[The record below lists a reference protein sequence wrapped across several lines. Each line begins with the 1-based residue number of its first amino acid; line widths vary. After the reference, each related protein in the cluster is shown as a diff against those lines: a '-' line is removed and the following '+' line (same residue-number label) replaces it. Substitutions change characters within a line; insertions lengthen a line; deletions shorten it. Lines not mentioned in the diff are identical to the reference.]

1 MNRNFPLSQKFLL
14 KTLSAMLGA
23 TMLTASPIASLS
35 TVQAA
40 SSSTQAEVQAWQTN
54 KAYSAGDIVSYE
66 GKIYEA
72 KWWSYN
78 SRPDAKVTNEWDT
91 PWKLIGDST
100 KDTTPPSAPTQLI
113 STEQSTSSIT
123 LTWTASTDNV
133 GVSHYDVYRDGK
145 KVGSTIAKIFTDYE
159 LEADTIH
166 QYVIQAVDTSGN
178 QTGSAVLHASTKA
191 VPGQDLGVG
200 ESRVLSDAQIA
211 QLWNGINPA
220 FLPDAAA
227 AAIQTALPKAEYE
240 TTFPLRY
247 GTAEWEAIAKG
258 KYYYKPNQS
267 DYYSYDNLVS
277 AVREMANIKYK
288 EIIRQG
294 NSNVKQIYRLDKKTK
309 TETLL
314 YQAPDF
320 NDPNMASLPKM
331 TRIVDFGTFLS
342 EGSSNDRKRELA
354 GFLANIAHETG
365 GGWATAPGG
374 ELRWALF
381 FNEELNYVNTNNIGY
396 VDEDNLFWKPVPG
409 KSYHGRGPIQLS
421 WNYNYGL
428 ISSIVYSDPAILLQD
443 PDKITADGKLGF
455 ITALLFWMTPQD
467 PKPSNHA
474 IMTGQW
480 VPTAEELAKGLLPG
494 FGATIMVING
504 GQEGNMAEDVHPVKR
519 RVAHYRDLTTR
530 MGADITGEKLD
541 TAGMQPF

>member
-23 TMLTASPIASLS
+23 SLLITAPVGSLS
-35 TVQAA
+35 TVHAA
-40 SSSTQAEVQAWQTN
+40 SDTSQAEVEAWQTN
-54 KAYSAGDIVSYE
+54 KAYSAGDIVSHQ
-66 GKIYEA
+66 GKIYQA

-91 PWKLIGDST
+91 PWKLLSDSG
-100 KDTTPPSAPTQLI
+100 KDTTPPTSPTQLV
-113 STEQSTSSIT
+113 STEQTSTSIT
-123 LTWTASTDNV
+123 LSWTASTDNV
-133 GVSHYDVYRDGK
+133 AVSHYDVYRNGSR
-145 KVGSTIAKIFTDYE
+145 VGSTIAKMFTDYE
-159 LEADTIH
+159 LKADTLY
-166 QYVIQAVDTSGN
+166 QYMIRAVDTSGN
-178 QTGSAVLHASTKA
+178 EAGSTTIHASTKA
-191 VPGQDLGVG
+191 VAGSDLQVG
-200 ESRVLSDAQIA
+200 ESRVLSDAQIT
-211 QLWNGINPA
+211 QLWNGLNPA

-240 TTFPLRY
+240 STFPLRY
-247 GTAEWEAIAKG
+247 GTAEWDAIAKG

-267 DYYSYDNLVS
+267 DYYSYDNLVA

-288 EIIRQG
+288 EVIRQG
-294 NSNVKQIYRLDKKTK
+294 NSNVKQIYRLDKHLK

-320 NDPNMASLPKM
+320 NDANMANLPKI
-331 TRIVDFGTFLS
+331 TRIVDFGSFLS

-365 GGWATAPGG
+365 GGWSTAPGG

-381 FNEELNYVNTNNIGY
+381 FNEELNYVNTDNIGY
-396 VDEDNLFWKPVPG
+396 VDEDNLFWKPVAG

-428 ISSIVYSDPAILLQD
+428 ISSIVYSDPSILLND
-443 PDKITADGKLGF
+443 PDKITADGKLGY

-467 PKPSNHA
+467 PKPSNHD
-474 IMTGQW
+474 IMIGQW
-480 VPTAEELAKGLLPG
+480 VPTTEQLAKGLVPG

-504 GQEGNMAEDVHPVKR
+504 GQEGNLSEEMMPVKR
-519 RVAHYRDLTTR
+519 RVDHYRDLTTR
-530 MGADITGEKLD
+530 MGATITGEKLD